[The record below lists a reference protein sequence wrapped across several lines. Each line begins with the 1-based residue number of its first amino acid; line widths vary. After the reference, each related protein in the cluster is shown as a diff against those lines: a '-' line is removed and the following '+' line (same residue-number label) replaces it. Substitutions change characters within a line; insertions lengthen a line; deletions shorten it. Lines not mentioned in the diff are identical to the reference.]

1 MTGGVYD
8 EACLTWSTEA
18 LSSLYLLDPH
28 FFYRGLE
35 MRWWVRLVD
44 RQCSVVVR
52 TDGWM
57 IQGFSL

>member
-35 MRWWVRLVD
+35 MCWWVRLVD
-44 RQCSVVVR
+44 RQ
-52 TDGWM
+52 
-57 IQGFSL
+57 